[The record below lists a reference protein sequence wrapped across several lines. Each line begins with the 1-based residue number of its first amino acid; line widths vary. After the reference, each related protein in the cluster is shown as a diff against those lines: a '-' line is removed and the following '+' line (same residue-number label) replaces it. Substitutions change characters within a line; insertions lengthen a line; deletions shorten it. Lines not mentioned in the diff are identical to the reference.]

1 MISPKDIQKICLQWW
16 EEVLLSHI
24 EGTQIF
30 PREINRI
37 GRVTS
42 KDILTR
48 LSDYQ
53 QSIEQLHH
61 HAKSSRKYGY
71 TIVTEQRQFEKIGMQ
86 RVPSKVMIETL
97 DDYLAITGK
106 GKDYQTFC
114 ENYQLIIN
122 EIPRLKDWI
131 KSHLLKLIMHITWE
145 DTLKVCRY
153 FLSTPRPD
161 LYIRQLPIEVHT
173 KYIQENRV
181 LIQSLLEFLIPFDL
195 NPDEVKFEPRFHLK
209 YAEPLIRIRFLDTS
223 LSPLEQVTD
232 ISMMVSAFRQLPIN
246 CQSIFVVENLMNFL
260 ALPSLNKAIALW
272 SGGGFRVS
280 YLRDIEWIKSKHF
293 FYWGDLDAQGFQILN
308 QFRTY
313 FPGTTAVM
321 MDEETLSNFP
331 VASGTPAGYQNLP
344 RLTEAELKL
353 YQYLQ
358 KNNIRLE
365 QEKIS
370 QKYAEEMIKEVC
382 DS

>member
-16 EEVLLSHI
+16 EEVLRSHI

-42 KDILTR
+42 KDILTK

-53 QSIEQLHH
+53 LSIEQLNH
-61 HAKSSRKYGY
+61 HAKPNRKYGY
-71 TIVTEQRQFEKIGMQ
+71 TLITEQRQFEKIGMQ
-86 RVPSKVMIETL
+86 KVPIKVMIETL

-106 GKDYQTFC
+106 GKDFQAFC
-114 ENYQLIIN
+114 ENYQLITR
-122 EIPRLKDWI
+122 EIPDLKDWI
-131 KSHLLKLIMHITWE
+131 KAHPLKLITHNTWK
-145 DTLKVCRY
+145 DTLRVCKY
-153 FLSTPRPD
+153 FISTPQPD

-181 LIQSLLEFLIPFDL
+181 IIQSLLEFLIPDDL

-223 LSPLEQVTD
+223 LSLLEQITD
-232 ISMMVSAFRQLPIN
+232 ISLMVSAFRRISVN
-246 CQSIFVVENLMNFL
+246 CQNIFVVENLMNFL
-260 ALPSLNKAIALW
+260 TLPSLDKTIALW
-272 SGGGFRVS
+272 SGGGFRVNS
-280 YLRDIEWIKSKHF
+280 LRDIEWIKANRF

-321 MDEETLSNFP
+321 MDVETLSKFSFR
-331 VASGTPAGYQNLP
+331 SGTPAGYQNLQ
-344 RLTEAELKL
+344 RLSETELKL

-370 QKYAEEMIKEVC
+370 QKYAEERIKKLC
-382 DS
+382 G

>member
-42 KDILTR
+42 KDILTK

-61 HAKSSRKYGY
+61 HAKSNRKYGY

-86 RVPSKVMIETL
+86 KVPIKVMIETL

-106 GKDYQTFC
+106 GKDYQAFC
-114 ENYQLIIN
+114 ENYQFIIK

-131 KSHLLKLIMHITWE
+131 KAHQLKLITHSTWE
-145 DTLKVCRY
+145 DTLKVCKY
-153 FLSTPRPD
+153 FISTPRPD

-173 KYIQENRV
+173 KYMEENRPI
-181 LIQSLLEFLIPFDL
+181 IQSLLEFLISD
-195 NPDEVKFEPRFHLK
+195 DVDWEESKFEPRFHLK
-209 YAEPLIRIRFLDTS
+209 YAEPLIRVRFLDTT
-223 LSPLEQVTD
+223 LSPLGQVTD
-232 ISMMVSAFRQLPIN
+232 ISLMVSAFRRISVN
-246 CQSIFVVENLMNFL
+246 CQNIFVVENLMNFL
-260 ALPSLNKAIALW
+260 TLPSLDKTIALW
-272 SGGGFRVS
+272 SGGGFRVNS
-280 YLRDIEWIKSKHF
+280 LRDIEWIKANRF

-321 MDEETLSNFP
+321 MDVETLSKFS
-331 VASGTPAGYQNLP
+331 VRSGTPAGYQNLQ
-344 RLTEAELKL
+344 RLSETELKL

-370 QKYAEEMIKEVC
+370 QKYAEERIKKLC
-382 DS
+382 G